1 MLTADQ
7 VSFRGHHA
15 PILTPTSLQA
25 APGEVTVVVGSTQE
39 ARTALA
45 LILTDRLRPSA
56 GTVKVEGS
64 PRLRARSSLVDAPEI
79 SEPGPEMR
87 VIDLATEEFALSPT
101 SPPWGLRR
109 RARAWLEENGFAD
122 IAGDYLEQL
131 AGPDLVSLQAR
142 LALVNGNVD
151 VVVVD
156 APDRRAG
163 EGAWLEP
170 LEELAAEHP
179 GLVVVAVVTEAPEG
193 FAGRVCEIGTGRPA
207 EADDGGTAD
216 ADAEH
221 RDDER
226 RDTED
231 RDTEA
236 KETEDNA

>member
-15 PILTPTSLQA
+15 LILNPTSLQA

-45 LILTDRLRPSA
+45 LILTDRLRPSEGA
-56 GTVKVEGS
+56 VEVEGPS
-64 PRLRARSSLVDAPEI
+64 RLRSRSALVDAPEI
-79 SEPGPEMR
+79 SAPGPEMR
-87 VIDLATEEFALSPT
+87 VIDLATEELALSPT

-109 RARAWLEENGFAD
+109 RARAWLEANGFAE
-122 IAGDYLEQL
+122 IEEDYLEQL
-131 AGPDLVSLQAR
+131 AGPELVRLQAG
-142 LALVNGNVD
+142 LALVDENVD

-163 EGAWLEP
+163 EGAWLQP

-179 GLVVVAVVTEAPEG
+179 QLVIVAVATEAPRG

-207 EADDGGTAD
+207 EHDDDGGD
-216 ADAEH
+216 AAPH
-221 RDDER
+221 TTRPT
-226 RDTED
+226 TED
-231 RDTEA
+231 HA
-236 KETEDNA
+236 